1 MKKRV
6 YACFAALAA
15 VIVGASGCS
24 AVGYTVYRPT
34 FAFSDDIL
42 FSARMLGGRVDYAYE
57 RMCEIISD
65 VNGAVSLTRADSDLS
80 RLNAAAAGERVEV
93 SEYAYELFCLSRD
106 YYELTDGAFNCAASP
121 LGELWHTSAFTA
133 ACRRRRRSQARSR
146 TAIPNR

>member
-65 VNGAVSLTRADSDLS
+65 VDGAVSLTRADSDLS

-93 SEYAYELFCLSRD
+93 SARR
-106 YYELTDGAFNCAASP
+106 TA
-121 LGELWHTSAFTA
+121 SAFTA